1 VNSLNYALYLPN
13 GANTNVVIVAGG
25 ADVNRDGVIS
35 NANEVKSFTAAPN
48 NTWTLDQ
55 GYAGNASGMLFAVT
69 FTIGVNV
76 KWELTVK
83 DDAGTV
89 LYSGKS
95 TTHQPFETVSY
106 HL

>member
-1 VNSLNYALYLPN
+1 MNSLKYALFLPN
-13 GANTNVVIVAGG
+13 GANSNVVIVAGG

-35 NANEVKSFTAAPN
+35 NADEVKSFKAETN
-48 NTWTLDQ
+48 NTWTLEQ
-55 GYAGNASGMLFAVT
+55 SYPGNASGMLFAVT
-69 FTIGVNV
+69 FTIGVHV

-83 DDAGTV
+83 DGAGTV

-95 TTHQPFETVSY
+95 TTSQPFETVSY